1 MQSSDDNIRTATRL
15 IAVLVL
21 MAGAFAMAYQFEK
34 WRLSRAEHSQL
45 AVQVAAIDNLFQQYA
60 VTPRLLATDPRLIS
74 LLSATATGS
83 DPDNDAVNLIL
94 KQAADASNLAEV
106 FLMDANGLTIAA
118 SNSETDVSFVGKN
131 YSFRPYFRGAKTGVQ
146 TTFFGVGATT
156 GIPGYFIA
164 NVLYFDQ
171 RVIGV
176 VVAKVGPQQLPGLW
190 REKPDVAVLTDE
202 LGVVLLASDPELLY
216 TATTE
221 ITPAREAIVLDER
234 RYELN
239 KQQYFQSRPNNNWT
253 RHRADAGSTNYIV
266 VSAALNSEP
275 WRLGTLLPMTK
286 ILWRAFQY
294 LLIIFAI
301 GLIVT
306 LTLSRHRQQKHIMI
320 IGERYAKQLE
330 QLVSERT
337 RELEDTRDA
346 LIAESNFAMLG
357 RMSAAINHE
366 INQPLASLRLNLAS
380 LRKLIETDSD
390 SNQDIKEIVIDSDRT
405 TKRIGRVV
413 ETLRSVARYDKLP
426 SSSIDMIRLLD
437 DIIDTVRRERPQMSL
452 CLSVLNNAASTLVF
466 GHAVLLQQAILNL
479 LYNAFDAVL
488 LVENPLVEIRVL
500 NHDGSVVIEVEDN
513 GGGVSADMIS
523 RIFQPFESSLQ
534 KTSGMGLGLA
544 LAKQI
549 VNDHGGTIAYYP
561 ASENNYSVTTGSV
574 FAISIHCYQPD
585 FTEE

>member
-1 MQSSDDNIRTATRL
+1 MRTATRL
-15 IAVLVL
+15 IAVLTL
-21 MAGAFAMAYQFEK
+21 MAVVFAMAYQFEK
-34 WRLSRAEHSQL
+34 WRLSRVERSQL

-74 LLSATATGS
+74 LLSAAATGS

-94 KQAADASNLAEV
+94 KQAAAASNLAEV

-164 NVLYFDQ
+164 NVLYFDHH
-171 RVIGV
+171 VIGV
-176 VVAKVGPQQLPGLW
+176 VVAKVGPQQLPLLW

-234 RYELN
+234 RYVLN
-239 KQQYFQSRPNNNWT
+239 KQQHFQSRTNNNWT
-253 RHRADAGSTNYIV
+253 RHREGAGSTNYIV
-266 VSAALNSEP
+266 VSAALKSEP

-286 ILWRAFQY
+286 VLWRAFQY

-437 DIIDTVRRERPQMSL
+437 DIMDTIRRERPQMSQ
-452 CLSVLNNAASTLVF
+452 CLSVSNNAASTLVF

-488 LVENPLVEIRVL
+488 LVEDPLVEIRVL
-500 NHDGSVVIEVEDN
+500 NRDVSVVIEVEDN

-561 ASENNYSVTTGSV
+561 VSENTQKATTGSI
-574 FAISIHCYQPD
+574 FAISIRCHQPD
-585 FTEE
+585 FTEQ